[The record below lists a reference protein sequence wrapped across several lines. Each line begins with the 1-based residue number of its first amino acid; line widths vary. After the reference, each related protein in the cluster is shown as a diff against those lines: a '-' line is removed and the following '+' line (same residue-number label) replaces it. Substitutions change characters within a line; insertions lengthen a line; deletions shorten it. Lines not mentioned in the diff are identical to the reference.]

1 MMQRTSEIGVRMAM
15 GAQPEQG
22 VRLML
27 SDGLRPALYG
37 LTLDLAASI
46 GAVRLIQAML
56 YGTRP
61 PGQGIE
67 LFGLRASDS
76 LRERF
81 WVHTAIAQYWRQS
94 LRNIFSNAL
103 G

>member
-1 MMQRTSEIGVRMAM
+1 MQRTSEIGVRKAT

-46 GAVRLIQAML
+46 GAVRLIQSML

-61 PGQGIE
+61 PV
-67 LFGLRASDS
+67 RA
-76 LRERF
+76 
-81 WVHTAIAQYWRQS
+81 
-94 LRNIFSNAL
+94 
-103 G
+103 